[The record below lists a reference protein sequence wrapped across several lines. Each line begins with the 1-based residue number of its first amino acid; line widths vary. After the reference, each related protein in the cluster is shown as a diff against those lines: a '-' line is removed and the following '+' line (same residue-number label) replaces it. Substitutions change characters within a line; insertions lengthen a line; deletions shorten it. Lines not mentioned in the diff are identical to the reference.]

1 MAWSRSKLP
10 DALAFTCGWPS
21 TSVMSALCDSQG
33 SPLLAGSAVHTWLAC
48 LVVWNHSFYCTPW
61 SQSGRLDR
69 AQIFTEPKP
78 LSLQAH
84 WLIWF
89 RCLLFCAISFWIQ
102 HCRRVCRA
110 HTSGDGVAWENSHVV
125 RNVCVLGEGCYLL
138 RLLSIL
144 TFLPSLSVYRGGWG

>member
-1 MAWSRSKLP
+1 MTLKGPLFLQARL
-10 DALAFTCGWPS
+10 FTLGWPASLSGITVFTAHPGASLVAS
-21 TSVMSALCDSQG
+21 TGLRFSQ
-33 SPLLAGSAVHTWLAC
+33 
-48 LVVWNHSFYCTPW
+48 N
-61 SQSGRLDR
+61 QS
-69 AQIFTEPKP
+69 P

-110 HTSGDGVAWENSHVV
+110 HTSGDGVAWENAHVV

-144 TFLPSLSVYRGGWG
+144 TFLLSLSVYRGGWG